1 MRTESRPDPGP
12 SSGNVGRI
20 VTLVITLAVLM
31 GVTYLIVNLNP
42 PDWNAGYLAI
52 LTGFVLLVASV
63 AGSLAV
69 RAGLPRLTGFVVVG
83 ILAGPSVLGI
93 LSDEAVRQLRLIDE
107 FALALI
113 ALLAGGEL
121 KKDEVLPRIGSIGWT
136 TVAVTLVVWV
146 GMTVAVVA
154 IAPFL
159 PFLAQASFSTK
170 VAVALILGIWAANS
184 SPDLTVAVIEETGA
198 KGRLADVI
206 LGTTIVKDVLVI
218 VLFTLTLTLV
228 APMAGGGQAE
238 GSTLDVFLTL
248 GQEVGGA
255 VVVGAFLGWVFSL
268 YLQSGE
274 GDRPPLATFLFAY
287 VIVVVANRLHIE
299 LLLSAVAAGFVI
311 ENLSPAGDRM
321 IRGVERVS
329 VVLFAFFFT
338 LAGSSLD
345 LQAVRTVWLGA
356 ILVFTVRVALTWL
369 GAMAGTKLAD
379 AAPVVRER
387 TWQGLVSQGGVTLG
401 LLVLAQDALGDLGD
415 GIMNLGMAVVLG
427 GILVGPI
434 LLKVALSAG
443 AGSGGSGEDDGKGG
457 EEGEGDSGAEPERA
471 ASPAPSG
478 G

>member
-1 MRTESRPDPGP
+1 MRTESRPDPAP
-12 SSGNVGRI
+12 SSGKLGRI
-20 VTLVITLAVLM
+20 TTLVATLVVLI

-42 PDWNAGYLAI
+42 PEWTAGYLAI

-63 AGSLAV
+63 AGSLAA

-83 ILAGPSVLGI
+83 ILAGPSVLEI
-93 LSDEAVRQLRLIDE
+93 LSNEAVQQLRLIDE

-121 KKDEVLPRIGSIGWT
+121 KKDEVLPRIGTISWT
-136 TVAVTLVVWV
+136 TISVTLVVWV
-146 GMTVAVVA
+146 GMTVAVLA
-154 IAPFL
+154 IAPLL
-159 PFLAQASFSTK
+159 PFLADASFSTTL
-170 VAVALILGIWAANS
+170 AVALILGIWAANS
-184 SPDLTVAVIEETGA
+184 SPDLTVAIIEETGA
-198 KGRLADVI
+198 KGTLADVI
-206 LGTTIVKDVLVI
+206 LGTTIVKDVVVI

-228 APMAGGGQAE
+228 ASMAGGGGAE
-238 GSTLDVFLTL
+238 GSTMDVLLGL

-274 GDRPPLATFLFAY
+274 EDRPPLATFLFAY
-287 VIVVVANRLHIE
+287 VLVVVANRLHIE
-299 LLLSAVAAGFVI
+299 LLLTAVAAGFVI

-321 IRGVERVS
+321 IRGVEKVS

-345 LQAVRTVWLGA
+345 LQAIRTVWLGA

-369 GAMAGTKLAD
+369 GAMAGTKLAG
-379 AAPVVRER
+379 AGAVVRER

-401 LLVLAQDALGDLGD
+401 LLVLAQQSLGELGD
-415 GIMNLGMAVVLG
+415 GVMNLGMAVVLG

-434 LLKVALSAG
+434 LLKTALSAG
-443 AGSGGSGEDDGKGG
+443 AESEKG
-457 EEGEGDSGAEPERA
+457 EEESSGDEGGGPESEPA
-471 ASPAPSG
+471 PVASPHPSG